1 MTTEHITHHPPD
13 QAVKPIRMQV
23 QRCTR
28 CHDFHIGDC
37 DDAAIER
44 MIWDCYALSVRAAF
58 TAALQ
63 PRTSMADV
71 PPALRGPRWQEERRQ
86 Q

>member
-1 MTTEHITHHPPD
+1 MQHTASSMPATSAKTTGMLVH
-13 QAVKPIRMQV
+13 
-23 QRCTR
+23 RCTI

-37 DDAAIER
+37 EDAAIER
-44 MIWDCYALSVRAAF
+44 MIWDFYAQSVRAAF